1 MSRGK
6 LVLRDIEER
15 KDFFDDCLSMAVLTF
30 NHLLDHFSV
39 LFPTRFIVVLA
50 SLVLAMFAKIAGP
63 LPGLGT
69 DELQQLQEIRL
80 VKQSFQVLLDIDK
93 FSRCESPHNLLVIIR
108 TRLAASV
115 DHVGCAK
122 SKYSCC
128 KANNEGFVVIV

>member
-93 FSRCESPHNLLVIIR
+93 FSRFDALHMRDLVPIKCLDLWHHLDDFQSI
-108 TRLAASV
+108 
-115 DHVGCAK
+115 VGLFSEGIAK
-122 SKYSCC
+122 
-128 KANNEGFVVIV
+128 